1 MTIKLTDGLYTVETV
16 VLAQNNG
23 GLKALYQLSSAI
35 KMKEKRGSTFR
46 MAKTLR

>member
-35 KMKEKRGSTFR
+35 KMKEKGSTFR